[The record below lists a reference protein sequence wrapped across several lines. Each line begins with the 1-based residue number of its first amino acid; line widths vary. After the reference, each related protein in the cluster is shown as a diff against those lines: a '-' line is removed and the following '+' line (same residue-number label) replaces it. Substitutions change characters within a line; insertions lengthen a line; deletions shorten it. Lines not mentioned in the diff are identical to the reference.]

1 MVNSSIVTFHSV
13 REQHLQRYVEF
24 AFRSN
29 TREALGV
36 DDASEP
42 AVGLLS

>member
-36 DDASEP
+36 GASEP